1 MGCIQDSCKHPELN
15 QLEYS
20 KTLCST
26 PQQQFCEI
34 HQRR

>member
-1 MGCIQDSCKHPELN
+1 MGCIHASWKYPELN

-26 PQQQFCEI
+26 PQQQFYEI
-34 HQRR
+34 H